1 MLQIS
6 YNFVNYTSEELEKT
20 TKKKGGG
27 EQTKKGVFV
36 KVGEEWNHLR
46 IKTEI
51 QVLTFNSNCGC
62 SGMLSGF
69 LFLKIK

>member
-36 KVGEEWNHLR
+36 KVGEE
-46 IKTEI
+46 
-51 QVLTFNSNCGC
+51 
-62 SGMLSGF
+62 
-69 LFLKIK
+69 